1 MLDQEVSSVNLI
13 RKTVSALLVLTVALC
28 VITAVPLRISAAE
41 TTRTVMLYCVGSNL
55 ESSDKLATQTL
66 IEAMKAEYNDDINF
80 IVMTGGAKRWHT
92 PSEYLSGAESI
103 DPQYNQ
109 VWRLEGKRSGES
121 HGKMTL
127 LESTGIADCGETRMS
142 KPETLTAFLDYCYGN
157 YPAGS
162 YDLILWDHGGGPV
175 DGFGYDYRSGSLSL
189 CDLYNAFCGSK
200 LIQSGKKLEMI
211 DFDACLMG
219 STEVITALGDFAD
232 YFICS
237 PEELPGGGQNHK
249 VWLNAV
255 KQEPALNGFAIGR
268 LIADDF
274 TETYKNSEK
283 DSECAVMAVVDTKRY
298 TENMLPLLNE
308 LSGTLLDEA
317 TEQKS
322 DGRYSFYDEIYSA
335 GAAYRYGSEQ
345 CSLVDSVSLVS
356 ALSCAQTEA
365 ETGNDFSN
373 PYTLAATGFL
383 ALTADGETV
392 YFSSSDDIKAP
403 VTGRNL
409 RSPDG
414 SITAF
419 RNSTE
424 SLISPS
430 GLSIFFPSK
439 NIETTCSYITAME
452 KVIEAM
458 PDGEE
463 KRFLDQY
470 VSSVACCA
478 LISVF
483 GETVYSLADSG
494 VNEITINDVKEHLGQ
509 DISPITNHLSG
520 AVFNGQAE
528 TEAFLSRIIAQQA
541 EEALS
546 ADKVNI
552 DGSKVTVSDASAR
565 TLNSARSGVTIFG
578 SPSDLEFKTL
588 LSLHGYSY
596 LARNRYF
603 PDGFF
608 FTRKSTAYSG
618 SSDLV
623 LPKLPGSFFAVYDE
637 DGNAHIADMHF
648 TNDGQTEGYI
658 PIVVLKGLQ
667 KEKNYYLY
675 VSKNDDKWQIDGLA
689 KTVGSSVFLSMD
701 SDGFTD
707 KNGEI
712 AFTTVAQMT
721 DAVKHKTTL
730 LPISSFSP
738 IDNTKENW
746 GLSVRELSIDSLPEP
761 YTCSEQ
767 YILTDIYGNE
777 TDITAIVNKPP
788 EVILGDTNGDGEV
801 NIDDATLLQMYLAKF
816 SVPDSFCL
824 GACDTN
830 SDKHI
835 TIGDVTFI
843 QRWIAELP
851 SNEKIGQP
859 LAH

>member
-1 MLDQEVSSVNLI
+1 MSLI
-13 RKTVSALLVLTVALC
+13 RKAVSVLLTLTIALC
-28 VITAVPLRISAAE
+28 VITAVPVHISAAE
-41 TTRTVMLYCVGSNL
+41 TMRTVMLYCVGSNL

-66 IEAMKAEYNDDINF
+66 IEAMEAEYNDDINF

-127 LESTGIADCGETRMS
+127 LESTGIAGCGETRMS
-142 KPETLTAFLDYCYGN
+142 KPETLTAFLDYSCEN

-175 DGFGYDYRSGSLSL
+175 DGFGYDYRGGSLSL
-189 CDLYNAFCGSK
+189 SDLYNAFSESW
-200 LIQSGKKLEMI
+200 LIQSGKRLEMI

-219 STEVITALGDFAD
+219 STEVVTALGDFAD

-237 PEELPGGGQNHK
+237 PEEVPGGGQNHK

-255 KQEPALNGFAIGR
+255 KQTPAMNGFEIGK

-283 DSECAVMAVVDTKRY
+283 DSECAVMAVVDTKKY
-298 TENMLPLLNE
+298 KENMLPLLSG
-308 LSGTLLDEA
+308 LSGTLLNEA
-317 TEQKS
+317 AEQKS

-345 CSLVDSVSLVS
+345 YSLADSVNLVS

-365 ETGNDFSN
+365 ETADDHSN
-373 PYTLAATGFL
+373 PYTLSATEFL
-383 ALTADGETV
+383 GLTAGSESV
-392 YFSSSDDIKAP
+392 YFSSSDDIRVP

-409 RSPDG
+409 LGSDG
-414 SITAF
+414 GIPAI

-424 SLISPS
+424 SLVSPV
-430 GLSIFFPSK
+430 GLSIFIPSK

-458 PDGEE
+458 PDGKER
-463 KRFLDQY
+463 RFLDQY
-470 VSSVACCA
+470 ISSVACYS
-478 LISVF
+478 LIAAF
-483 GETVYSLADSG
+483 GNTVYSLANSG
-494 VNEITINDVKEHLGQ
+494 ANEITINVVKEQLGQ
-509 DISPITNHLSG
+509 DISPITDHLSG

-528 TEAFLSRIIAQQA
+528 TEAYLSRIVAQQM

-552 DGSKVTVSDASAR
+552 DGNKVTVSSASAR
-565 TLNSARSGVTIFG
+565 TLNSACSGVKIFG
-578 SPSDLEFKTL
+578 NPSDLEFKTL

-596 LARNRYF
+596 SARNRYF

-608 FTRKSTAYSG
+608 FTRKNTAYSG
-618 SSDLV
+618 SSELA
-623 LPKLPGSFFAVYDE
+623 LPELPHSFFSIYDE
-637 DGNAHIADMHF
+637 DGNAHIADIHF
-648 TNDGQTEGYI
+648 TNDGKTKGYI

-675 VSKNDDKWQIDGLA
+675 VSKNDGEWQIDGLA
-689 KTVGSSVFLSMD
+689 KTVGSSKFISMD
-701 SDGFTD
+701 SDEFTD

-730 LPISSFSP
+730 LPISSFAL
-738 IDNTKENW
+738 IDNTKGNW
-746 GLSVRELSIDSLPEP
+746 GISVRESNIDTLPEL

-777 TDITAIVNKPP
+777 ADITAIVNKTP
-788 EVILGDTNGDGEV
+788 EVILGDTDGNGEV
-801 NIDDATLLQMYLAKF
+801 DIHDAALLQMYLAKF
-816 SVPDSFCL
+816 SVPESFCL
-824 GACDTN
+824 DACDTN

-843 QRWIAELP
+843 QRWIAGLP

-859 LAH
+859 T